1 MKPIDIH
8 VTLVRPKYASNI
20 GATARACANLGAKS
34 LTVIS
39 PQDDPHCK
47 EARMGAAGAND
58 YLDKLTL
65 YETKSQF
72 LADNTDKIIIGLSR
86 RGGKL
91 RPSQDLKTTLKHLS
105 VDHAEAVHHGGLQLL
120 FGPED
125 HGLDTSEIEMCHYI
139 CKLPKL
145 SDFQSFNLGQAVL
158 LTLYIAQDA
167 MNSFFTKEHTKIEHQ
182 DSQIHLSDVEDT
194 MKKWLLCLG
203 MSLDSKRVNAH
214 QTLKRMIKK
223 SAPSQRE
230 LRLFEKVL
238 QQTIRELENKK

>member
-1 MKPIDIH
+1 MIPVDIH
-8 VTLVRPKYASNI
+8 VALARPKYSSNI

-34 LTVIS
+34 LSVIDS
-39 PQDDPHCK
+39 KADPFSK

-58 YLDKLTL
+58 HLDQIKI
-65 YETKSQF
+65 YNNKSQF
-72 LADNTDKIIIGLSR
+72 VADHSNKIIIGLSR

-105 VDHAEAVHHGGLQLL
+105 VDHSEAIHSGGVQLL

-125 HGLDTSEIEMCHYI
+125 HGLDSSEIEICHYI

-145 SDFQSFNLGQAVL
+145 SEFQSFNLAQAVL

-167 MNSFFTKEHTKIEHQ
+167 INMFFTKEHTRAEPEQ
-182 DSQIHLSDVEDT
+182 SQIQLSEVEET
-194 MKKWLLCLG
+194 MKQWLLTLG
-203 MSLDSKRVNAH
+203 MTLDSKRVNAF
-214 QTLKRMIKK
+214 QTLKRMLKK

-238 QQTIRELENKK
+238 QQTIRQLAKKE